1 MGLLLL
7 DFESIEEPLK
17 LPARDGLG
25 FLVFLL
31 WPAEAPA
38 LQASVVEPETVV
50 IPGEDLEFVPVFV
63 AEDEE
68 ALAEEIQREDLTDDC
83 GQAVDG
89 LS

>member
-1 MGLLLL
+1 
-7 DFESIEEPLK
+7 
-17 LPARDGLG
+17 
-25 FLVFLL
+25 
-31 WPAEAPA
+31 
-38 LQASVVEPETVV
+38 V